1 MRVLGVDPGSR
12 ITGYGIV
19 ESQGSNVA
27 LIEAGII
34 KPRSADALEER
45 IQKIYRNLNDV
56 IGAYRPEVL
65 VLEKL
70 YTHFQYRTTA
80 SVLGHVRGAICL
92 LAVEQGLVLA
102 ENSVKRIRKA
112 LTGNGAATKD
122 QTQAMVA
129 HILHIDPQCLTK
141 DASDALA
148 LAIGHLSLSTDRR

>member
-1 MRVLGVDPGSR
+1 MKVLGVDPGSR

-19 ESQGSNVA
+19 ESQGHCVK

-34 KPRSADALEER
+34 KPRSADPLEER
-45 IQKIYRNLNDV
+45 IQKIYRNLAD
-56 IGAYRPEVL
+56 IIATYQPEVL

-92 LAVEQGLVLA
+92 LAAEKNMILA

-129 HILHIDPQCLTK
+129 HILRIDQQRLTK

-148 LAIGHLSLSTDRR
+148 LAIGHLSLSTDQR